1 MSARR
6 LKFDLGEISGGFAA
20 LGTFIPLAVSLVAVY
35 SKDVGR
41 VLVFAGLMSVISG
54 VAFGLPTPIQ
64 PKKAIAAVAIAEA
77 QAPAEIGLFV
87 ARGFVK
93 P

>member
-6 LKFDLGEISGGFAA
+6 LKSDLGEISDGFAA
-20 LGTFIPLAVSLVAVY
+20 VGTIIPFAVSLVAVY
-35 SKDVGR
+35 SKDAGS
-41 VLVFAGLMSVISG
+41 VLVLAGLMRVISG
-54 VAFGLPTPIQ
+54 VAFGLPMPIQ
-64 PKKAIAAVAIAEA
+64 AKKAIAAVAIAEA